1 MKTFTGEDIINCFK
15 ELDKRLPPDSGR
27 VTVYM
32 IGGGAMATRYD
43 SARVTTDIDYT
54 TTGSDT
60 PAALTAGI
68 AATSDRLGLKPD
80 WMNNVAE
87 SSIPRTPD
95 DEQQTV
101 YKGDNLT
108 VVAAGYRHLIAMK
121 LNAGRD
127 KDVQDLLT
135 LCEQNRIDHPDT
147 LINIAAEVCDNP
159 ALLKDRRLRKTAN
172 RVCNHPRISG
182 QETRVRILPS
192 GQSEEIDAPVRGAN
206 ISDGRTPPKNH
217 GHER

>member
-1 MKTFTGEDIINCFK
+1 MRTFTGDDIINCFR

-54 TTGSDT
+54 TTAPSA
-60 PAALTAGI
+60 PAALAAGI
-68 AATSDRLGLKPD
+68 VATGDRLGLKPD

-95 DEQQTV
+95 AEQQTV
-101 YKGDNLT
+101 YDGNNLT

-135 LCEQNRIDHPDT
+135 LCEQHGIDHPDT

-159 ALLKDRRLRKTAN
+159 ALLNDPRLRKTAN

-182 QETRVRILPS
+182 EDTRVRILP
-192 GQSEEIDAPVRGAN
+192 GAETEAPVRDAN
-206 ISDGRTPPKNH
+206 IPDERTPPKNH
-217 GHER
+217 GRER